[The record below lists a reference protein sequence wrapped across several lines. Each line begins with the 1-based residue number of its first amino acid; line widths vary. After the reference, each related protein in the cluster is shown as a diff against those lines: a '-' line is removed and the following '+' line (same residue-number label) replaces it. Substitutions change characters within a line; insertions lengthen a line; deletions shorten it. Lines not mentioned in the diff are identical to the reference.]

1 MLVLSLARVCR
12 EVARLVGEVGYLR
25 QMMDSTITGQGLEE
39 ESGVTGDQVARLE
52 VTEEK

>member
-12 EVARLVGEVGYLR
+12 EVARLVGEVGYIR
-25 QMMDSTITGQGLEE
+25 QMMDVLEE
-39 ESGVTGDQVARLE
+39 KESGVTGDQVARLE